1 MKSGCQQK
9 IGWVLGRWQW
19 INTLVFSSY
28 LFFLPFFS
36 SFSFL
41 FLLFFRLLYLCVLLL
56 WFNVCRFKQVGVPA
70 IAIEMT
76 SMASG
81 ASKMELNPLQAAVQR
96 DKEEVKK
103 TQRSNSAT
111 GTYLALDEPHRKGV
125 QKEMAPAIP
134 LVTDGD
140 GGKLPPPL
148 NDPNNNNDP
157 PSSSVRSSFES
168 RFDHAAAAPPKERA
182 SLSRRKIQRKDRSSP
197 VPSTSTT
204 PHPKSHSLFSEAG
217 EEGAAAVSVATT
229 TAMGMGKFLYERPD
243 DHCRVFELPW
253 KLAGGSKALLYSFK
267 D

>member
-19 INTLVFSSY
+19 INTLVSFSFLFSS
-28 LFFLPFFS
+28 
-36 SFSFL
+36 SFL

-56 WFNVCRFKQVGVPA
+56 WFNVCHFKQAGVPA

-182 SLSRRKIQRKDRSSP
+182 SLSRRRIQRKDRSSP

-204 PHPKSHSLFSEAG
+204 PQPKSHSLFSEAG

>member
-1 MKSGCQQK
+1 
-9 IGWVLGRWQW
+9 
-19 INTLVFSSY
+19 
-28 LFFLPFFS
+28 
-36 SFSFL
+36 
-41 FLLFFRLLYLCVLLL
+41 
-56 WFNVCRFKQVGVPA
+56 VCHFKQAGVPA

-125 QKEMAPAIP
+125 QKEMTPAIP
-134 LVTDGD
+134 LREVVTDGD

-182 SLSRRKIQRKDRSSP
+182 SLSRRRIQRKDRSSP

-204 PHPKSHSLFSEAG
+204 PHPKSHSLYSEAG